1 MSQRSAAA
9 HQIGEAPFDLGL
21 GGGADDDVTN
31 SVGILEHPCWLAG
44 DPERGE
50 NRAVSVVD
58 IRERQCVTSNKV
70 IDFP

>member
-31 SVGILEHPCWLAG
+31 SFGILKHPCRLARN
-44 DPERGE
+44 PERGE
-50 NRAVSVVD
+50 NRAVGVVD
-58 IRERQCVTSNKV
+58 IRERQCVTSDKV